1 MTDHHDTY
9 LGIPLERWKD
19 TMVCHLRDERKR
31 NQLLQ
36 QRLDDANA
44 AIADLQN
51 KLMDRPHVAPVESMG
66 LNVRR
71 AVDRLIDRALEATSG
86 DKTAAGRLLG
96 MHRDSVN
103 QHIKKRESA
112 LEMAS

>member
-1 MTDHHDTY
+1 MTEPLDSY
-9 LGIPLERWKD
+9 LGVPLERWK
-19 TMVCHLRDERKR
+19 TNMVCHLRDERRR
-31 NQLLQ
+31 NELLQ
-36 QRLDDANA
+36 QKLDDANA

-51 KLMDRPHVAPVESMG
+51 KLMDRPRIAPVESMD
-66 LNVRR
+66 LDVRR
-71 AVDRLIDRALEATSG
+71 AVDHLIDRALKATGG

-112 LEMAS
+112 LEMAG